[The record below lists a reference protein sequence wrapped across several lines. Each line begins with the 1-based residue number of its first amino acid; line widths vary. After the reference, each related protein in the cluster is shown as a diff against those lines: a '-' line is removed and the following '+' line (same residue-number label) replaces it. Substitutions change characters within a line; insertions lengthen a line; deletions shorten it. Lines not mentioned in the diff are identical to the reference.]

1 MRIKLHKGAR
11 CFEAK
16 KAINHELEAH
26 GYGGGEKENEDDDDG
41 RGCVVGVFKKKRR
54 RG

>member
-1 MRIKLHKGAR
+1 MK

-26 GYGGGEKENEDDDDG
+26 GYGGGEEEDEEDDD
-41 RGCVVGVFKKKRR
+41 CVCGWWRLQIRQKK
-54 RG
+54 GG

>member
-1 MRIKLHKGAR
+1 MEGAR

-26 GYGGGEKENEDDDDG
+26 GYGGGQKEDEEDDG
-41 RGCVVGVFKKKRR
+41 GVGVCYGGVNQKERR
-54 RG
+54 RVWNC

>member
-16 KAINHELEAH
+16 KAINHELETH
-26 GYGGGEKENEDDDDG
+26 GYGGGEKEDDEDDDG
-41 RGCVVGVFKKKRR
+41 GCVCCWRENEG
-54 RG
+54 